1 MQHLKITARSAPS
14 GGPGKLAILNPYML
28 TGAEIR
34 RLQSAR
40 GEVPCFGTDARYVC
54 QRLDC
59 ELARRCMG
67 GLVAYWKR

>member
-1 MQHLKITARSAPS
+1 MQHHIKTARSTPN
-14 GGPGKLAILNPYML
+14 GVPGKLAILNPYML

-40 GEVPCFGTDARYVC
+40 GEVPCFGTDARYIC

-59 ELARRCMG
+59 ELARRCTG